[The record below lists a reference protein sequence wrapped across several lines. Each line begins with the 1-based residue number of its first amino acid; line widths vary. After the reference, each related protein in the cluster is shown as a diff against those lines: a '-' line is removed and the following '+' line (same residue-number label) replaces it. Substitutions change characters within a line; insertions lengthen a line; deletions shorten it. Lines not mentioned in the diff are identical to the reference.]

1 MKKLT
6 VIVAGLGYGLLE
18 RHKATEMA
26 GLKFASAPSVF
37 PAVTCTAQGTVRTG
51 LSPFE
56 HGMISNG
63 WWSES
68 LQKPLFWEQSAKLV
82 KGKRVWA
89 DRRAAGAKVGMFFFQ
104 QSLGEE
110 VDALI
115 SPAPIHKHGGGMI
128 MSCYTKPTGM
138 SGLLQKACG
147 KFPLWR
153 YWGPLASPK
162 VGRMCLNW
170 FEEMTNAV
178 PLDEAYLYLPT
189 LDYAAQKYG
198 PGSSADNSAFRE
210 FRCQLEAL
218 ADLCQRRGCEL
229 SVAGDYEITPVT
241 EAPVTPN
248 VVLRREGLFAVRQ
261 VGGMAYPDFY
271 QSTAFAMCDH
281 EFCVIYGPEAS
292 KASELLL
299 ATGDYE
305 LPSLPSTNSPLPS
318 TSSHLPSTSSHL
330 LLAKPGSWCDY
341 RWWTDRREA
350 PDFASHVDIHNKPG
364 YDPCELF
371 FFNRGVVRGT
381 HGRACAI
388 ATTGGMK

>member
-6 VIVAGLGYGLLE
+6 VIAAGLGYGLLE
-18 RHKATEMA
+18 RQKATEMA
-26 GLKFASAPSVF
+26 GLKFASAASVF

-51 LSPFE
+51 LSPAE

-63 WWSES
+63 WWSED

-162 VGRMCLNW
+162 VGRMCLKW
-170 FEEMTNAV
+170 FEEMTSAV
-178 PLDEAYLYLPT
+178 ELDEAYLYLPT

-198 PGSSADNSAFRE
+198 PGSSADNAAFRE
-210 FRCQLEAL
+210 FRSQLEGL

-241 EAPVTPN
+241 EEPVAPN
-248 VVLRREGLFAVRQ
+248 VILRREGLFAVRS

-281 EFCVIYGPEAS
+281 EFCVLCGPEAS

-305 LPSLPSTNSPLPS
+305 RPAD
-318 TSSHLPSTSSHL
+318 SSINQTI

-341 RWWTDRREA
+341 AWWTDRREA

-364 YDPCELF
+364 YDPRELF
-371 FFNRGVVRGT
+371 FFNRGFVRGT
-381 HGRACAI
+381 HGRVCAI
-388 ATTGGMK
+388 AQSQKAS